1 VADLFDWRL
10 RKEIEQSRLDL
21 IWTDLDVILTFANVV
36 KTEYS
41 IGNREHAERT
51 LANAEKGYT
60 DMLRYFSQARELT
73 SEIKGVF
80 QSKFK
85 QVRDRLDG
93 LQRLRER

>member
-1 VADLFDWRL
+1 LGRL
-10 RKEIEQSRLDL
+10 LPFRKRFQEARLEF
-21 IWTDLDVILTFANVV
+21 IWTDLDILLTFGTIAEA
-36 KTEYS
+36 EYRT
-41 IGNREHAERT
+41 GNREHAERT

-73 SEIKGVF
+73 SEIKGEF

-85 QVRDRLDG
+85 QVRERLDG